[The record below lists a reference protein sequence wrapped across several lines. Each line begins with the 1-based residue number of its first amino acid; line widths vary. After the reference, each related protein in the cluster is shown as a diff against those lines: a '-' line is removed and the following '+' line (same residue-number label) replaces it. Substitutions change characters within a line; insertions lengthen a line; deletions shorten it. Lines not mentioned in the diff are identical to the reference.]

1 MPGTRGVKQQVV
13 AQGKVRNGLLQ
24 VGRRARCERLDEVEP
39 VAPQFEAQLR
49 AFGAMQLHVVEAQ
62 GFGTCGY
69 GVEAGVDEYADA
81 FGVAGQ
87 IGGCVRHEAGRAF
100 VADEPYPVGSG
111 IFYGADVF
119 GLAHAAYFDYHVVC
133 CLGTTDYTDLV
144 K

>member
-1 MPGTRGVKQQVV
+1 M
-13 AQGKVRNGLLQ
+13 
-24 VGRRARCERLDEVEP
+24 
-39 VAPQFEAQLR
+39 APQFEAQLR

-133 CLGTTDYTDLV
+133 CFGHHRLHRFSEMNVRILSNLFVGAYCIRPDNV
-144 K
+144 FVG